1 MICLHMFDKI
11 NSNLRAF
18 NYFQFHLT
26 FKMFQLL
33 DFPPLRSN
41 GVAGAGWQQECFKH
55 FWVT

>member
-1 MICLHMFDKI
+1 MFDKI

-18 NYFQFHLT
+18 NYFQFHLS

-41 GVAGAGWQQECFKH
+41 GVAGAEWQQECFKH